1 MTDEEKS
8 LIKNKLI
15 QWGQTDILVAEK
27 QKEIEELK
35 EKINSKKFDIMI
47 PEYKRRI
54 VLLEKGIKTL
64 LRESMDIY
72 DFLLTTG
79 GRERDIIY
87 YRYKDGISWDFIPE
101 KVRLSR
107 MQCFRIH
114 NKAIEKLWEFFRK
127 CGRR

>member
-79 GRERDIIY
+79 G
-87 YRYKDGISWDFIPE
+87 
-101 KVRLSR
+101 
-107 MQCFRIH
+107 
-114 NKAIEKLWEFFRK
+114 A
-127 CGRR
+127 